1 MRHVQRYSAL
11 LSRVHRPLS
20 QVFKQALPPEHCDP
34 SSVGRIRSCTL
45 LPIAT
50 AALVCR
56 QHGRSGASLAWLR
69 AFSQSIPESWLLH
82 AEAEQNTADNQVDL
96 VLEQQLDDQS
106 FEVEDV
112 SFREEVY
119 VRTPSEAA
127 AASF

>member
-1 MRHVQRYSAL
+1 MRHVQRYRPRAL
-11 LSRVHRPLS
+11 THAPPHS

-82 AEAEQNTADNQVDL
+82 AEAEQNTAANQVDL

-112 SFREEVY
+112 SFREEV
-119 VRTPSEAA
+119 RTPSEAA